1 MNTEVARTVV
11 SECTLLPFCL
21 SLLETLAGVAPL
33 TAIVMTVLQLSKGGR
48 SLWRATARHRLAV
61 ENRREELLQKLT
73 FFLSSLRYVYNK
85 YPPDMLPPALQAER
99 QAFLDTDFRN
109 LTTLSALSL
118 PELEALFADVQRECT
133 TGKWQ
138 GGVAAVERRVEDAV
152 RQAGRHQDGRERQ
165 GEVRDG

>member
-1 MNTEVARTVV
+1 MDAEVARAVV
-11 SECTLLPFCL
+11 NECALLPFCL

-33 TAIVMTVLQLSKGGR
+33 TAVVMTVLQLSKRGQ
-48 SLWRATARHRLAV
+48 SFWETVRHRQQV

-85 YPPDMLPPALQAER
+85 YPPDLLPPALQAER

-138 GGVAAVERRVEDAV
+138 GGVAAVERRVEDAI
-152 RQAGRHQDGRERQ
+152 RQTSRHQDGQERT
-165 GEVRDG
+165 G